1 MQATL
6 ALLTL
11 LPPVSAKISDA
22 STGTVILPAA
32 FLQIL
37 ERRRLDCR
45 VLIVKGPAA

>member
-11 LPPVSAKISDA
+11 LPPVSARIGEA

-32 FLQIL
+32 FSHVL
-37 ERRRLDCR
+37 ERRRPDSCAR
-45 VLIVKGPAA
+45 IVKGPAA